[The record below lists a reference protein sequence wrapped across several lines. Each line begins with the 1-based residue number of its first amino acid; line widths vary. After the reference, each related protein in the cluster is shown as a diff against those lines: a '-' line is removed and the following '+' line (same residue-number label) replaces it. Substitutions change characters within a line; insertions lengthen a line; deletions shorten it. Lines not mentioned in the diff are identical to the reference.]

1 MKQGLTSSHWWA
13 QLFQWPTFFFL
24 HFHTQ
29 AERVKTK
36 SIQPITGC
44 IPHRFVANRRHAV
57 RNWNNIRQILSRFK
71 TLNITQ
77 SANKQK
83 ILRNPFGI
91 ALEGHSVQKYEKK
104 KIKHTELPTMLNMN
118 KFI

>member
-71 TLNITQ
+71 ILNITQ

-104 KIKHTELPTMLNMN
+104 KNQAYRATHCVEYE
-118 KFI
+118 